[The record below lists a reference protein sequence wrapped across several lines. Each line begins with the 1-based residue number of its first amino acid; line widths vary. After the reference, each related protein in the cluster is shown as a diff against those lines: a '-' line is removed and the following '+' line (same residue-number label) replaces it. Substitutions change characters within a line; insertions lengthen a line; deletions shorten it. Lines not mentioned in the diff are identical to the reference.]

1 MEYGQYATDVT
12 VIWITGSTVP
22 STTMPNITGN
32 DTTAN
37 PPNDGGVNLT
47 LASQILA
54 TSALVLMML
63 SMGVT
68 IDFKHLK
75 ETFRHPAGFFIGM
88 ASQFILM
95 PLIGFCLSLALKLE
109 VAGALSVLILA
120 CCPGGT
126 LSNVFTYWTNGDVCL
141 SVSMTTVSTAAA
153 IGMMP
158 LNLFIYSRVWTS
170 ESAVVPY
177 LDIFTTLITIL
188 IPVSFGMFLHW
199 WKEAWTTWIS
209 RISLT
214 LAVIATI
221 GSVAV
226 SILLNPS
233 FHKAGWGLWL
243 CSIVLPAL
251 GFAIGYGFALLFRQP
266 HAKCR
271 AIAFET
277 GSQNVGLAWTLTL
290 LSFVDSPLF
299 LDMLFY
305 PILYTFF
312 IHLEPLV
319 LVGLYR
325 CVVYM
330 RRGKE
335 EDTGDNVEIVR
346 VESKGL
352 EANGSEIK
360 GDISYSAYSQ
370 EVDTEVGNTP
380 NKSVEK

>member
-1 MEYGQYATDVT
+1 MDIRGHATAVT
-12 VIWITGSTVP
+12 EILVTESTLP
-22 STTMPNITGN
+22 STATPNITSNG
-32 DTTAN
+32 TTMG
-37 PPNDGGVNLT
+37 PPNGGVSLT
-47 LASQILA
+47 LVSQILA
-54 TSALVLMML
+54 TSSVVLSML

-68 IDFKHLK
+68 IDVKDIK

-95 PLIGFCLSLALKLE
+95 PLIGFCLGLALKLE
-109 VAGALSVLILA
+109 AAGAISVLILA

-126 LSNVFTYWTNGDVCL
+126 LSNIFTYWTNGDVCL
-141 SVSMTTVSTAAA
+141 SVAMTTVSTAAA

-158 LNLFIYSRVWTS
+158 LNLFIYTRVWTS
-170 ESAVVPY
+170 ESTVIPY

-214 LAVIATI
+214 LAVISTI

-226 SILLNPS
+226 SIILNSS
-233 FHKAGWGLWL
+233 FYKAGWGLWL
-243 CSIVLPAL
+243 CSILLPAL
-251 GFAIGYGFALLFRQP
+251 GFAIGYGFALLLRQP

-277 GSQNVGLAWTLTL
+277 GSQNVGLAWTVTL
-290 LSFVDSPLF
+290 LSFADSPLF

-305 PILYTFF
+305 PVLYLFFVTFEPIL
-312 IHLEPLV
+312 

-325 CVVYM
+325 WVIHKP
-330 RRGKE
+330 GAKG
-335 EDTGDNVEIVR
+335 EDAGDNIEIVR
-346 VESKGL
+346 VESNCV
-352 EANGSEIK
+352 EASDTEIK
-360 GDISYSAYSQ
+360 SNIDDSVYSQ
-370 EVDTEVGNTP
+370 EVDTEVGTTP
-380 NKSVEK
+380 ND